1 MRLLKALGFALLLS
15 ALAGAQ
21 VVVIGGTASN
31 WTPGAYA
38 APFVPLVTTP
48 SVSLTTIA
56 PSAAGA
62 SNATFGNVAGAT
74 NATLSNEF
82 IAPPAIGVETVP
94 VFYGTTGTTGAS
106 SAAGPTAKAGEFD
119 LGIASPAVGAAQL
132 APAAGTVQKASRT
145 YTNEDVARIS
155 ERIDQSTGVVKYG
168 GKTQQF

>member
-1 MRLLKALGFALLLS
+1 MRLLKALGLTLLLS

-31 WTPGAYA
+31 WTPGVYA
-38 APFVPLVTTP
+38 APIVPLVTTP
-48 SVSLTTIA
+48 SVSLATISPA
-56 PSAAGA
+56 AAGA

-94 VFYGTTGTTGAS
+94 VFYGSTGAIGVT
-106 SAAGPTAKAGEFD
+106 AAAAPTAKPGEFD
-119 LGIASPAVGAAQL
+119 LGIASAAVGAAQL
-132 APAAGTVQKASRT
+132 VPAAGTVQKASRT

-155 ERIDQSTGVVKYG
+155 ERMDQSTGTVKYG
-168 GKTQQF
+168 GKTEHF

>member
-15 ALAGAQ
+15 VLAGAQ

-31 WTPGAYA
+31 WAPGAYA

-48 SVSLTTIA
+48 SVSLTTISPA
-56 PSAAGA
+56 AAGA

-106 SAAGPTAKAGEFD
+106 SAPVATAKAGEFN
-119 LGIASPAVGAAQL
+119 LGIGSVAVGVAQL
-132 APAAGTVQKASRT
+132 VPAAGTGQKASRT
-145 YTNEDVARIS
+145 YTNEDVGRIS

-168 GKTQQF
+168 GKTEHF